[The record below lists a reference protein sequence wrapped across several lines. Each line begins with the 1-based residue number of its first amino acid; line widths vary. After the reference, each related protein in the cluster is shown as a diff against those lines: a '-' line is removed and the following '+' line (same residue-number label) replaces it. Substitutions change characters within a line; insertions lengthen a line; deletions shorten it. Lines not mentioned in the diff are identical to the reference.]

1 MNRVKRV
8 SVFQNYQDFS
18 DIIVER
24 PKLAIEI
31 SKPIE
36 NE

>member
-8 SVFQNYQDFS
+8 SVFQNYPEFS
-18 DIIVER
+18 DTIVER
-24 PKLAIEI
+24 RQSASEI